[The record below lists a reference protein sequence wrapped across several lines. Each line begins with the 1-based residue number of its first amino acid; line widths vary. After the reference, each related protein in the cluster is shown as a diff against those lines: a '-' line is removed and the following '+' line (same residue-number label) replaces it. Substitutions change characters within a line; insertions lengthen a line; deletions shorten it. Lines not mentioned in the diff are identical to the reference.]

1 MVYNTSQQNNI
12 KMTPYFLIYSQIAR
26 LPMEGKGCS
35 KSTLLNRVITLIYKL
50 PLFRKNARIVIKK
63 VQKKIR

>member
-1 MVYNTSQQNNI
+1 
-12 KMTPYFLIYSQIAR
+12 MTPYFLIYSQIAR
-26 LPMEGKGCS
+26 LPMEGKVCS